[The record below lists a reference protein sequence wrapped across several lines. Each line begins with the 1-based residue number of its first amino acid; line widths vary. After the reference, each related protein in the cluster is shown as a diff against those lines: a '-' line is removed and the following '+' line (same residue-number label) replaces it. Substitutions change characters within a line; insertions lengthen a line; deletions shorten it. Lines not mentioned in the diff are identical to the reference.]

1 MHIRQGS
8 NCWQVDPCLTI
19 SDWTWLAWCCSMFQR
34 IWRTLFN
41 LHMFWPPNGFS
52 YTIIVPFDQFRD
64 FCECRCQDLKCSF
77 TCKSCFT
84 FLFGEWL
91 RDLHPLSSPRNMSY
105 FWFTDRTAEC
115 CTTAWAPMS
124 LGCRTGEKLRWGK
137 KSLGLGIV
145 FSMAQWPFHGEK
157 KRPVWDTQFDPWWM
171 GHWNT
176 PPDFQLPRTWDL
188 ERIWRT
194 SIEKGDARHDGF
206 PKKLRNSSLSLR
218 SGLGWRCLKTT
229 DTAAT
234 MESNC
239 GGFRVLDSYV
249 WAKGYRCSQIQDH
262 ITLWIKHMDEM
273 DMAQNKTHK

>member
-145 FSMAQWPFHGEK
+145 FFHGPMAISWGK
-157 KRPVWDTQFDPWWM
+157 NGQFE
-171 GHWNT
+171 T
-176 PPDFQLPRTWDL
+176 PSL
-188 ERIWRT
+188 I
-194 SIEKGDARHDGF
+194 HDGWDIETLPLIF
-206 PKKLRNSSLSLR
+206 NCPGPGTWNASDVRRLKKEMRVMTGSRKSC
-218 SGLGWRCLKTT
+218 GIPPCPCDLGWVE
-229 DTAAT
+229 D
-234 MESNC
+234 
-239 GGFRVLDSYV
+239 V
-249 WAKGYRCSQIQDH
+249 
-262 ITLWIKHMDEM
+262 
-273 DMAQNKTHK
+273 